1 MVGMESG
8 RWERGRK
15 KARARGRGCERE
27 REGKDKAVGMCCRL
41 IWGTYSS
48 SGSSAGKRKKLFQLP
63 CLPVPNAKI
72 ERKSGDVT
80 TPEEI
85 VTKLHH
91 LLIS

>member
-1 MVGMESG
+1 MAWRVGGGSEAG
-8 RWERGRK
+8 RRLEREEEI
-15 KARARGRGCERE
+15 ERE
-27 REGKDKAVGMCCRL
+27 REGKEKAVGMCCRL

-63 CLPVPNAKI
+63 CLPAPNAKI

-85 VTKLHH
+85 VTKLHQ